1 MRPWV
6 PVSVTAQA
14 SKRMSQVRGP
24 VVGRHSDS
32 VDVTGPI
39 NMTGI
44 DRRRRNLTLFA
55 IVAAILIAAT
65 AVALLLAS

>member
-1 MRPWV
+1 M
-6 PVSVTAQA
+6 
-14 SKRMSQVRGP
+14 
-24 VVGRHSDS
+24 GRHSDS